1 VRASPEQFIHGLL
14 MSAYLLLWIGVIF
27 LTFVVWMTG
36 LVLKYLNKGASFRNL
51 LIHSIPAACSVGL
64 LVAVCI
70 PLGVP
75 VLGYRN
81 GFAIFL
87 GEWYAIELLIL
98 SLLGSTLGVLYGIAI
113 SIPKFKALRFPTI
126 IFTGCC
132 VLVSTL
138 LLALFFFGKL

>member
-1 VRASPEQFIHGLL
+1 MRASPEQVIHSLL
-14 MSAYLLLWIGVIF
+14 LNAYLLLWMGVIF
-27 LTFVVWMTG
+27 LAVVVCMIG
-36 LVLKYLNKGASFRNL
+36 LVLKFLNKGASFRNM
-51 LIHSIPAACSVGL
+51 LIYAIPAACSVGL

-81 GFAIFL
+81 GLAIFL

-98 SLLGSTLGVLYGIAI
+98 SLFGSTLGVVYGIAI
-113 SIPKFKALRFPTI
+113 SIPKFKALRFPTT

-132 VLVSTL
+132 VLVSTT